1 MMRFDPAAPRAR
13 RSAYDVRGKYAAR
26 RSFDVPADLL
36 TPREPEPQPAVEMP
50 RWFSAAGFAV
60 ISSAMLFC
68 MCAIGRA
75 GA

>member
-1 MMRFDPAAPRAR
+1 MMRFDPAAPRAP

-26 RSFDVPADLL
+26 RSFDVPAELL
-36 TPREPEPQPAVEMP
+36 TPRAPEPQLPLEMP
-50 RWFSAAGFAV
+50 RWFSAAGFAM
-60 ISSAMLFC
+60 ISTAMLFC